1 MKNSYLNDVLNFG
14 VEIGVIKKNKNI
26 LLKTLEKKK
35 NKKKIL

>member
-14 VEIGVIKKNKNI
+14 VEIGVIKKNI